1 LIEIDGKACVFM
13 KDGCFKIADYQKPK
27 TSSQKILLYIEDFF
41 NKIFTPGFNPLYY
54 LGAIS
59 SILYAVIVVSGIYLF
74 IFYRTNNPY
83 QIVQNITEK
92 QWYAGGVMRS
102 IHRYASDGLIIALF
116 LHVIREYLNRRYSH
130 SRWLAWVT
138 GLALL
143 IITIIIGITGYWLV
157 WDERAQLAALK
168 TSNLLNDIRI
178 LIEPISMSFLNNEGV
193 NVLLFFILHLVHLA
207 MPFAIIILIGLH
219 VFRHSRPVITTP
231 KMMTYAILIMLFAA
245 AVIMPAKSA
254 PPADLSKLT
263 INAPFDWFYLF
274 IFPLRDLI
282 PKQLFW
288 IITAGI
294 TLLLLIL
301 PWTRRHRLLLAE
313 VILKNCT
320 GCEQCNKDC
329 PFEAIRMRSR
339 TDGLGYR
346 MEATVISE
354 RCVSC
359 GICVGACDFEAI
371 NLPEMGDAQIKKMIS
386 KLMAPL
392 QQADKKPKILLF
404 ICAHSASLKNI
415 IDINDSSVKGM
426 ANVKVI
432 AFPCIGMVQ
441 PSMIEAGLET
451 GADGV
456 FLCGCLHGDCHFR
469 EGNTWLHARMKG
481 KRLPFL
487 KKTIDHN
494 RILEYQL
501 SPINTNNLFDEMRLF
516 EEYLSSYNKSECK
529 RVKIAKSDEK
539 KILKRMIAFSVI
551 PLFFILFFSR
561 KPIYPFYSKDD
572 SLIKF
577 AFKYTSR
584 YKVDCKEATEK
595 ETEAKLKHMRKTE
608 SPFPVMR
615 MNCTGER
622 IPVNVELFL
631 DDKNVL
637 TKTYHPSDLKRDGT
651 TYVYEEIITIAGK
664 HRLKA
669 RITDSKTDNPLNYT
683 FDKEIQIKSGEVAVI
698 DLTNKF

>member
-1 LIEIDGKACVFM
+1 M
-13 KDGCFKIADYQKPK
+13 KPK
-27 TSSQKILLYIEDFF
+27 TSLQKILLYIEDFF
-41 NKIFTPGFNPLYY
+41 NKIFTPRFNPFYY

-59 SILYAVIVVSGIYLF
+59 SILFAVIVVSGIYLF
-74 IFYRTNNPY
+74 IFYRTNHPY

-102 IHRYASDGLIIALF
+102 IHRYASDSLIIALI
-116 LHVIREYLNRRYSH
+116 LHTTREYLNRRYSH

-138 GLALL
+138 GLLLL

-157 WDERAQLAALK
+157 WDERAQLVALR
-168 TSNLLNDIRI
+168 TSEMLNDIRI
-178 LIEPISMSFLNNEGV
+178 LIEPISISFLNNEGV
-193 NVLLFFILHLVHLA
+193 SILLFFILHLVHLA
-207 MPFAIIILIGLH
+207 LPVAMIILIGLH

-231 KMMTYAILIMLFAA
+231 RMMTYAILIMLFAA
-245 AVIMPAKSA
+245 AIIMPAKSA
-254 PPADLSKLT
+254 PPADLGKLT
-263 INAPFDWFYLF
+263 MDAPFDWFYFF
-274 IFPLRDLI
+274 IFPLRTII
-282 PKQLFW
+282 PKQPFW

-294 TLLLLIL
+294 TLLLFIL
-301 PWTRRHRLLLAE
+301 PWTKRQRLLPAE
-313 VILKNCT
+313 VILENCT

-329 PFEAIRMRSR
+329 PFEAIRIRSR
-339 TDGLGYR
+339 TDGLAYK

-371 NLPEMGDAQIKKMIS
+371 NLPEMGDVQIKEKIN
-386 KLMAPL
+386 KLMAYVK
-392 QQADKKPKILLF
+392 QTDKSPKILLF
-404 ICAHSASLKNI
+404 ICAQSAALKNI
-415 IDINDSSVKGM
+415 IDIKENSVKGM

-432 AFPCIGMVQ
+432 ALPCIGMLQ
-441 PSMIEAGLET
+441 PSMVETGFET

-456 FLCGCLHGDCHFR
+456 FLCGCLHGDCHYR
-469 EGNTWLHARMKG
+469 EGNIWLHARMEG

-487 KKTIDHN
+487 NRTIDHN

-501 SPINTNNLFDEMRLF
+501 SPINTNNLFDEIRLF
-516 EEYLSSYNKSECK
+516 EEYLSSYNKSEYK
-529 RVKIAKSDEK
+529 KVRVAKLNEK
-539 KILKRMIAFSVI
+539 KILKRMIAFSAV
-551 PLFFILFFSR
+551 PALLILFLSAR
-561 KPIYPFYSKDD
+561 PMYSFYSKDD

-584 YKVDCKEATEK
+584 YKVDCKEVTEK
-595 ETEAKLKHMRKTE
+595 ETEAKLKHMRKTN
-608 SPFPVMR
+608 SLFPVMR

-622 IPVNVELFL
+622 LPVNVVISL

-664 HRLKA
+664 HNLMA
-669 RITDSKTDNPLNYT
+669 RITDSKTDNPLNYIL
-683 FDKEIQIKSGEVAVI
+683 DKEIEIKSGEVAVI

>member
-1 LIEIDGKACVFM
+1 MNEACY
-13 KDGCFKIADYQKPK
+13 KIAVEQKSK
-27 TSSQKILLYIEDFF
+27 TIPQKILLYIEDYF
-41 NKIFTPGFNPLYY
+41 NKIFTPQYNPLYY

-74 IFYRTNNPY
+74 IFYRTNDPY

-102 IHRYASDGLIIALF
+102 IHRYASDGLIITLI
-116 LHVIREYLNRRYSH
+116 LHTTREYLNRRYSH
-130 SRWLAWVT
+130 SRWLAWFT

-157 WDERAQLAALK
+157 WDERAQLVALR
-168 TSNLLNDIRI
+168 TSYLLNDIRI

-193 NVLLFFILHLVHLA
+193 NILLFFILHLVHLA

-254 PPADLSKLT
+254 PRADLSKLT
-263 INAPFDWFYLF
+263 TDAPFDWFYLF
-274 IFPLRDLI
+274 IFPLRDMI

-294 TLLLLIL
+294 TLLLFIL
-301 PWTRRHRLLLAE
+301 PWTKRRRLLPAE
-313 VILKNCT
+313 IILENCT

-329 PFEAIRMRSR
+329 PFEAIRMRFR

-359 GICVGACDFEAI
+359 GICVGACDFKAI
-371 NLPEMGDAQIKKMIS
+371 NLPEMNDVQIKEKIN

-392 QQADKKPKILLF
+392 KQTNKKPRLLLF
-404 ICAHSASLKNI
+404 ICAHSAALKNI

-426 ANVKVI
+426 ANVKAI
-432 AFPCIGMVQ
+432 ALPCIGMVQ

-456 FLCGCLHGDCHFR
+456 FLCGCLHNDCHFR
-469 EGNTWLHARMKG
+469 EGNTWLHARMEG

-487 KKTIDHN
+487 NRTIDRN
-494 RILEYQL
+494 RISEYQL

-516 EEYLSSYNKSECK
+516 EEYLSSYNKSEYK
-529 RVKIAKSDEK
+529 KVKIVKSNEK
-539 KILKRMIAFSVI
+539 KILKRMIAFSII
-551 PLFFILFFSR
+551 PLFFILFFSQ

-577 AFKYTSR
+577 TFKYTSR
-584 YKVDCKEATEK
+584 YKVDCKEVTEK
-595 ETEAKLKHMRKTE
+595 ETEAKLKHMRKTQ

-622 IPVNVELFL
+622 LPVKVVIFL

-664 HRLKA
+664 HKLRA
-669 RITDSKTDNPLNYT
+669 SITDSKTDNPLNYI
-683 FDKEIQIKSGEVAVI
+683 FDKEIEIRSGGVAVI